1 MLQLQHRIN
10 DLKAAHNPLP
20 TSYCLRFPQL
30 FNVEP
35 LPSIHVTFFFT
46 SWVSVLLYASMHFL
60 ELYCLTCDALFHLG
74 TILMCFLAIFP
85 HFFTSLLLSYSI
97 YAYLALAYGLSP
109 YIVFHYLS
117 VCLSPHFHFFALV
130 SALWL
135 QGELCG
141 LNHLWVQKQEVPR
154 D

>member
-35 LPSIHVTFFFT
+35 LPSIHVTFFFPPEYLCCFMLPCT
-46 SWVSVLLYASMHFL
+46 SLN
-60 ELYCLTCDALFHLG
+60 YCLTCDALFHLG

-141 LNHLWVQKQEVPR
+141 LNHLWVQKQEVPG

>member
-1 MLQLQHRIN
+1 MLQLQYRIN

-20 TSYCLRFPQL
+20 TSYCLRLPQL

-35 LPSIHVTFFFT
+35 LFHPFLCCFMLPCT
-46 SWVSVLLYASMHFL
+46 SLN
-60 ELYCLTCDALFHLG
+60 YCLTCDALFHLG
-74 TILMCFLAIFP
+74 TILMWFLAIFP

-117 VCLSPHFHFFALV
+117 VSILFYAAASIVTILII
-130 SALWL
+130 L
-135 QGELCG
+135 
-141 LNHLWVQKQEVPR
+141 
-154 D
+154 